1 MARIPMITRTVKATI
16 AKVMCLDITN
26 EQPFTKE
33 ITLPRTY
40 KDDNEILKN
49 AKAIIDSDAV
59 KAVHVVSSEVA
70 EALYGMSE
78 QKFIDNADIL
88 PPRGAKN
95 VEENT

>member
-1 MARIPMITRTVKATI
+1 MARTPMITRTVKATK

-26 EQPFTKE
+26 EQSFTKE

-49 AKAIIDSDAV
+49 AKVIIDSDTV
-59 KAVHVVSSEVA
+59 KAVHIVNSEVT

-88 PPRGAKN
+88 PPRGTKN
-95 VEENT
+95 VEENI